1 MNDVFANGRGIAC
14 KAGSGKA
21 PAAFPDVCMTPPEN
35 PATPPGVPVPYPNT
49 GMESDTSDGSRTV
62 VIHGQEVMLKSKS
75 YFKSSMG
82 DEAGCAAKKGV
93 VTSVNR
99 GKVYF
104 IAWSMDV
111 KFEGENV
118 DRHLDLTTHNHA
130 SPVTNT
136 PPFPNLSTIKV
147 DPADCPQILADNN
160 LSVHRHRDANC
171 PDGYQSDHVVQDR
184 HFTNTDGTS
193 ISTMPGYNRDD
204 APCICLY
211 GGTAKKGSA
220 HGKKTQMQMDQATA
234 RRRALRQDFRAGKI
248 RREETRIMSYKDA
261 RDENLK
267 MLYDSKRAPKPSP
280 EALKCLQLRLDEY
293 FLGPEVGASNGAATP
308 VRIPWSRGK
317 FRLPPGS

>member
-75 YFKSSMG
+75 YYKQSMG

-130 SPVTNT
+130 SPGTNT
-136 PPFPNLSTIKV
+136 PPFPDLSTIKV
-147 DPADCPQILADNN
+147 DPADCPSILAKEDIKITAHKD
-160 LSVHRHRDANC
+160 SECRKDQ
-171 PDGYQSDHVVQDR
+171 QSDHIVQNACFVNSR
-184 HFTNTDGTS
+184 KLNTA
-193 ISTMPGYNRDD
+193 ISTAPGYSTDD
-204 APCICLY
+204 APCICLF
-211 GGTAKKGSA
+211 GKSTGNGEHGRKTKKQTKWEKSLRKKGA
-220 HGKKTQMQMDQATA
+220 KNTTYAN
-234 RRRALRQDFRAGKI
+234 
-248 RREETRIMSYKDA
+248 A
-261 RDENLK
+261 RDANLK
-267 MLYDSKRAPKPSP
+267 ILHESMNHPPSDK
-280 EALKCLQLRLDEY
+280 AMKCIQIRLDEY
-293 FLGPEVGASNGAATP
+293 FKGKLGMEDDTE
-308 VRIPWSRGK
+308 VRIPRTRK
-317 FRLPPGS
+317 FRRGRKLAS

>member
-1 MNDVFANGRGIAC
+1 VNDVFANGRGIAC
-14 KAGSGKA
+14 RAGSGKA

-62 VIHGQEVMLKSKS
+62 VIHGQEVMLKNKS
-75 YFKSSMG
+75 YYKKSMG

-136 PPFPNLSTIKV
+136 PPFPDLSTIKV
-147 DPADCPQILADNN
+147 DPTDCPSILAKEDIKITAHKD
-160 LSVHRHRDANC
+160 SECRKDQ
-171 PDGYQSDHVVQDR
+171 QSDHIVQNACFVNNRKLD
-184 HFTNTDGTS
+184 TP
-193 ISTMPGYNRDD
+193 ISTAPGYSTDD
-204 APCICLY
+204 APCICLF
-211 GGTAKKGSA
+211 GKSTGNGEHGRKTRKQTKWEKELRRKGAKNTTYAK
-220 HGKKTQMQMDQATA
+220 
-234 RRRALRQDFRAGKI
+234 
-248 RREETRIMSYKDA
+248 A
-261 RDENLK
+261 RDDNLK
-267 MLYDSKRAPKPSP
+267 ILHESMNHPPSAK
-280 EALKCLQLRLDEY
+280 ALKCIQIKLDEY
-293 FLGPEVGASNGAATP
+293 FKGKLGLEDDSE
-308 VRIPWSRGK
+308 VRIPRTRKFKRGRK
-317 FRLPPGS
+317 LVT